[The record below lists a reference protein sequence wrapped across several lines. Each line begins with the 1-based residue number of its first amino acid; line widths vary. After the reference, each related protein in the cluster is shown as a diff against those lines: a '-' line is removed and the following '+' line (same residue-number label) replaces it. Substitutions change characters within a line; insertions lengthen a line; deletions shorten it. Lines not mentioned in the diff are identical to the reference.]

1 MHHDKDQKTMTARAK
16 SEAPV
21 PAEQTRPGRVFT
33 PEVDIYEKDNEI
45 VILADLPGVAA
56 GDLTIDLK
64 DNVLTITGDVEET
77 VGENE
82 QEVLREYLTGR
93 YFRQFTLSD
102 VIDQARIEAKLS
114 DGVMRLTLPK
124 VSAAQPRRI
133 EVKAS

>member
-1 MHHDKDQKTMTARAK
+1 MHHDKDDKTMTARAK
-16 SEAPV
+16 AEASV

-33 PEVDIYEKDNEI
+33 PDVDIYEKDNEI

-56 GDLTIDLK
+56 QDLTIDLK
-64 DNVLTITGDVEET
+64 DSVLTITGDVA
-77 VGENE
+77 GEGGDKE

-102 VIDQARIEAKLS
+102 VIDQSRIEAKLA

-124 VSAAQPRRI
+124 IPAAQPRRI
-133 EVKAS
+133 EVKAT

>member
-1 MHHDKDQKTMTARAK
+1 MHHDKDEKTMAARAK
-16 SEAPV
+16 SELSA

-33 PEVDIYEKDNEI
+33 PDVDIYEKDNEI
-45 VILADLPGVAA
+45 VILADLPGVNAQ
-56 GDLTIDLK
+56 DLTIDLK
-64 DNVLTITGDVEET
+64 DSILTITGDVAEPAEDAD
-77 VGENE
+77 

-102 VIDQARIEAKLS
+102 VVDQGRIEAKLA

-124 VSAAQPRRI
+124 IPAAQPRRI